1 MPRHGNS
8 KSFPAVSV
16 RGVRRIISVEDH
28 TRGGLKWSLG
38 MGKARHVHH
47 VCRPASY
54 FTEQGAFFQ
63 GMKRA
68 EKEEYAYRD

>member
-1 MPRHGNS
+1 
-8 KSFPAVSV
+8 
-16 RGVRRIISVEDH
+16 
-28 TRGGLKWSLG
+28 

-68 EKEEYAYRD
+68 EKEEYAYRDQSG